1 MIGLL
6 LYNALA
12 LAYGAAYLA
21 HSVRRQ
27 SAAGAAVTAC
37 ALMVLGALTAAVWIA
52 FFE

>member
-21 HSVRRQ
+21 HSIRRERV
-27 SAAGAAVTAC
+27 AGAAVAAC

-52 FFE
+52 FSE

>member
-12 LAYGAAYLA
+12 LAYGAAYLV
-21 HSVRRQ
+21 HSIRRR

-37 ALMVLGALTAAVWIA
+37 ALLLLIALTAAA
-52 FFE
+52 LLE